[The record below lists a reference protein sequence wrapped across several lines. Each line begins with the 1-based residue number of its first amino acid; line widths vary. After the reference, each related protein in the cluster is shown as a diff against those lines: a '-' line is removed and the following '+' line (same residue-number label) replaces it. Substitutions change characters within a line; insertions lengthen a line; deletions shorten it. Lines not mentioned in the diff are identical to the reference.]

1 MSTEPKGAGSAHT
14 IVRSPADVLRL
25 VVAAVAFAL
34 LLLVELFFGSALVE
48 FTAQLLQ
55 GASALPSWLLTGVVI
70 VTRIGVTVVFWVGL
84 VVSLWRR
91 RFRLLLT
98 MVVAVL
104 ASTVIYT
111 LVDDA
116 LETRRESLVTLN
128 DTVLVVFD
136 EGDYPT
142 AAALAAA
149 IALLTAAAPW
159 LSRRGRRL
167 GWTLVVLLAVSRFL
181 TAPVSFDSP
190 VAFASGWFAGAAVLV
205 AMGAPARRA
214 SRDSVMDGLT
224 GVGVDLAELEP
235 AAVDARGSTPYF
247 GTTTDGHRLFV
258 KVLGEDERSADLLFR
273 MYRRVLPRDL
283 GDERPFSS
291 LRRAVEH
298 EALVA
303 LAARDAGVRTPRLVA
318 FAACEP
324 ASFVLAYE
332 AIEGASWD
340 RFTADELTPD
350 KVTALWEL
358 VQILRRHRIAHRD
371 LRLANLFLGADGEV
385 WLIDFGFSELAAS
398 DTLLATDLA
407 ELLTSMASVVGPEAS
422 IAAGYAAVGDDIV
435 EALPRLRSFALS
447 GATRSAVKA
456 DPELLPGVER
466 AVRAATGA

>member
-1 MSTEPKGAGSAHT
+1 
-14 IVRSPADVLRL
+14 
-25 VVAAVAFAL
+25 
-34 LLLVELFFGSALVE
+34 
-48 FTAQLLQ
+48 
-55 GASALPSWLLTGVVI
+55 
-70 VTRIGVTVVFWVGL
+70 
-84 VVSLWRR
+84 
-91 RFRLLLT
+91 
-98 MVVAVL
+98 
-104 ASTVIYT
+104 
-111 LVDDA
+111 
-116 LETRRESLVTLN
+116 
-128 DTVLVVFD
+128 
-136 EGDYPT
+136 
-142 AAALAAA
+142 
-149 IALLTAAAPW
+149 
-159 LSRRGRRL
+159 
-167 GWTLVVLLAVSRFL
+167 
-181 TAPVSFDSP
+181 
-190 VAFASGWFAGAAVLV
+190 
-205 AMGAPARRA
+205 
-214 SRDSVMDGLT
+214 MDGLT

-273 MYRRVLPRDL
+273 MYRRVLPCDL

-435 EALPRLRSFALS
+435 EALPRLRSFVRPVGRHPL
-447 GATRSAVKA
+447 GGQD
-456 DPELLPGVER
+456 DPELLPGVGGPCGRRPAPWRSDPAAGGTGILPDADLGIVDELDDAHLLVVRHLVDDEPLDVLRRCLGARQSDER
-466 AVRAATGA
+466 LRQLARPRRQARR

>member
-291 LRRAVEH
+291 LRRRR
-298 EALVA
+298 
-303 LAARDAGVRTPRLVA
+303 ARGARGAGGATPGCAPRLVA